1 MLGAVSMMKLMGKID
16 RETSD
21 EVKKAVEEY
30 TEDEL
35 VIEDKDFKLAM
46 VMSALSEICRI
57 SETKKSKYEN
67 KRKSERFYQ

>member
-1 MLGAVSMMKLMGKID
+1 MKITINIEKKYILGAVSMTKLMGKID
-16 RETSD
+16 CETSD
-21 EVKKAVEEY
+21 EVKRAVEEY

-57 SETKKSKYEN
+57 SETKKK
-67 KRKSERFYQ
+67 KV